1 MPIGYRTKFIIK
13 QLARLEDEYVNASSI
28 FAEASKEVENLFKQE
43 HGIQEPEQ
51 PPQQE
56 QQKKEN
62 TEVTVSKEHKQN
74 TNTQEEQKQE
84 AEEQMQFPEKEIDS
98 EVKKLY
104 RQIALKAHP
113 DRLVS
118 MPDGEEKEK
127 LKIIFQN
134 ATKFM
139 ENNDYASLA
148 VIAIKLDIDVEEFSE
163 NDLKKVKEKINIIK
177 GKVQQ
182 IENTAIW
189 QWAFAEDKKVKDKL
203 LKALFKFM
211 YDKRNKQNPRP

>member
-1 MPIGYRTKFIIK
+1 MPVGYRTKFLIK
-13 QLARLEDEYVNASSI
+13 QLARLEDEFVNANSI
-28 FAEASKEVENLFKQE
+28 FAQASKEVDNLFKQE
-43 HGIQEPEQ
+43 YNFQEPEEL
-51 PPQQE
+51 PQQE

-62 TEVTVSKEHKQN
+62 TEVIVPSNNH
-74 TNTQEEQKQE
+74 NTQEER
-84 AEEQMQFPEKEIDS
+84 EEQDQAATPEKQIDP

-104 RQIALKAHP
+104 RQVALKAHP
-113 DRLVS
+113 DRLVG